1 MADEATPNTAVLMF
15 IVYRAA
21 ESQVMAALAVD
32 GANDITFA
40 QSRLLARLEPGGMR
54 LTKLADSAGVTKQT
68 AGALVDQLVRS
79 GHILRAADPT
89 DGRARLVSLS
99 EKGLALSRAAATAA
113 AKVERKWREHL
124 GHKAFDQMRDGLMAL
139 REITDPYL

>member
-15 IVYRAA
+15 IAYRGA
-21 ESQVMAALAVD
+21 EAEVMAALAAD
-32 GANDITFA
+32 GATDITFA

-54 LTKLADSAGVTKQT
+54 LTKLAESAGVTKQT
-68 AGALVDQLVRS
+68 AGGLVNHLVNS
-79 GHILRAADPT
+79 GHVLRTADPT

-99 EKGLALSRAAATAA
+99 AKGLALSRAADIAA
-113 AKVERKWREHL
+113 ENVEREWQEHL
-124 GHKAFDQMRDGLMAL
+124 GRKAFDQMRDGLIAL

>member
-1 MADEATPNTAVLMF
+1 MADEAMPNTAVLMF
-15 IVYRAA
+15 IAYRAA
-21 ESQVMAALAVD
+21 ESEVMAALATD
-32 GANDITFA
+32 GADDITLA
-40 QSRLLARLEPGGMR
+40 QSRLLARLEPGEMR

-79 GHILRAADPT
+79 GHILRTADPA

-113 AKVERKWREHL
+113 AKVECKWREHL
-124 GHKAFDQMRDGLMAL
+124 GHKVFDQMRDGLVAL